1 MQDHYPEIKENV
13 QMEQVDDQQVQENE
27 VQS

>member
-1 MQDHYPEIKENV
+1 MQDQNLEIKEDV

>member
-1 MQDHYPEIKENV
+1 MQDHNPEIKEDV

>member
-1 MQDHYPEIKENV
+1 MQDQNPEIKEDV

>member
-1 MQDHYPEIKENV
+1 MQDQNPEIKEDV

-27 VQS
+27 VLS

>member
-1 MQDHYPEIKENV
+1 MQDQNPEYKEDV

>member
-1 MQDHYPEIKENV
+1 MQDHNPEIKEDV

-27 VQS
+27 VLS